1 MIKSTIINSVKL
13 KAFEIGKEYFK
24 DKIETTKEDVLRYIE
39 KTIEQKIKKEV
50 KKILYSTVA
59 LILAITG
66 IIFLI
71 FGAIAALVHITNLP
85 NFFTPL
91 FFGLILMLGSI
102 IIYINK

>member
-1 MIKSTIINSVKL
+1 MIKSTILNSVKS

-24 DKIETTKEDVLRYIE
+24 DKIETTKDDVLRYIE

-91 FFGLILMLGSI
+91 FFGLILMLSSI
-102 IIYINK
+102 IIYVQR